1 MIAPVKACKPL
12 QLIQSPCALE
22 RLRIQLQRRM
32 GRVRSG
38 ASARRLLGRH
48 GVRGGIGAQEEF
60 VRAGVGG
67 FQQGLSMGLAL
78 VDGEAVEVGLD
89 PADQ

>member
-1 MIAPVKACKPL
+1 
-12 QLIQSPCALE
+12 
-22 RLRIQLQRRM
+22 
-32 GRVRSG
+32 
-38 ASARRLLGRH
+38 
-48 GVRGGIGAQEEF
+48 VRGGIGAQEEF